1 MGYSLAEAAIES
13 GAKVTLISGPVNLKP
28 PTNCNLVEIKT
39 AKEMYESVMHH
50 IKGMDVYIGT
60 AAVSDYSPA
69 HINESKLKKDGSNAA
84 MTLEL
89 KENQDILKSVSELKE
104 RPYVVG
110 FAAETEDL
118 IENAEKKLKNKKLD
132 LIVANDVSD
141 KEIGFDSD
149 QNEVTLITH
158 KGKEL
163 IQRQNKK
170 KISKKIIDFISK
182 RI

>member
-1 MGYSLAEAAIES
+1 
-13 GAKVTLISGPVNLKP
+13 
-28 PTNCNLVEIKT
+28 
-39 AKEMYESVMHH
+39 
-50 IKGMDVYIGT
+50 
-60 AAVSDYSPA
+60 
-69 HINESKLKKDGSNAA
+69 

-141 KEIGFDSD
+141 EEIGFDSD

-170 KISKKIIDFISK
+170 KISKKIIEFISG
-182 RI
+182 RINEQNN

>member
-1 MGYSLAEAAIES
+1 
-13 GAKVTLISGPVNLKP
+13 
-28 PTNCNLVEIKT
+28 
-39 AKEMYESVMHH
+39 
-50 IKGMDVYIGT
+50 
-60 AAVSDYSPA
+60 
-69 HINESKLKKDGSNAA
+69 
-84 MTLEL
+84 MTLAL
-89 KENQDILKSVSELKE
+89 KENQDILKSVSELND

>member
-1 MGYSLAEAAIES
+1 
-13 GAKVTLISGPVNLKP
+13 
-28 PTNCNLVEIKT
+28 
-39 AKEMYESVMHH
+39 
-50 IKGMDVYIGT
+50 
-60 AAVSDYSPA
+60 
-69 HINESKLKKDGSNAA
+69 

-89 KENQDILKSVSELKE
+89 KENQDILKSVSELND

-163 IQRQNKK
+163 LQRQNKK

>member
-1 MGYSLAEAAIES
+1 MNLA
-13 GAKVTLISGPVNLKP
+13 PD
-28 PTNCNLVEIKT
+28 EIKS
-39 AKEMYESVMHH
+39 MFFFVFS
-50 IKGMDVYIGT
+50 
-60 AAVSDYSPA
+60 SYSS
-69 HINESKLKKDGSNAA
+69 ESKLKKDGSNAA

-89 KENQDILKSVSELKE
+89 KENQDILKSVSELNDW
-104 RPYVVG
+104 PYVVG

-182 RI
+182 RIW

>member
-1 MGYSLAEAAIES
+1 
-13 GAKVTLISGPVNLKP
+13 
-28 PTNCNLVEIKT
+28 
-39 AKEMYESVMHH
+39 
-50 IKGMDVYIGT
+50 
-60 AAVSDYSPA
+60 
-69 HINESKLKKDGSNAA
+69 

-89 KENQDILKSVSELKE
+89 KENQDILKSVSELNE

-163 IQRQNKK
+163 IQSQNKK
-170 KISKKIIDFISK
+170 KISKKIIDFISN